1 MSQPGPR
8 VAAAVL
14 GKDLRLDLRTRD
26 RLGHMAVFAALIVV
40 LLGLTLPTSRA
51 VRADWIPALL
61 WIAFL
66 FTSLLGLSRS
76 FQAETDEGAV
86 SLLMQAPCDRG
97 WVFLGKAVANLIAL
111 FGIQVWT
118 ALLFGVFLDVDWG
131 PALPAALGVALLGA
145 TGLSALGSLLSAMSM
160 FVRFRDFLFP
170 ILLFPLVLPLL
181 VMVSRMT
188 ETALEGGTISGTAWF
203 VLVLYDWIFVWIGYF
218 VFDYVLED

>member
-118 ALLFGVFLDVDWG
+118 GLLFSVFLDVEWG

>member
-181 VMVSRMT
+181 VMTSRMT

>member
-14 GKDLRLDLRTRD
+14 GKDLLLDLRTRD
-26 RLGHMAVFAALIVV
+26 RLGHMAVFAALVVV
-40 LLGLTLPTSRA
+40 LLGLTLPSSRGA
-51 VRADWIPALL
+51 RADWIPALL
-61 WIAFL
+61 WIVFL

-111 FGIQVWT
+111 FGLQVWT
-118 ALLFGVFLDVDWG
+118 AILFSVFLDVEWG
-131 PALPAALGVALLGA
+131 PALPAALGIALLGA

-181 VMVSRMT
+181 VMTSRMT
-188 ETALEGGTISGTAWF
+188 ETALEGGAISGLAWF

>member
-40 LLGLTLPTSRA
+40 LLGLTLPTSGA

-118 ALLFGVFLDVDWG
+118 GLLFSVFLDVEWG

-181 VMVSRMT
+181 VMASRMT
-188 ETALEGGTISGTAWF
+188 ETALEGGTISGVSWF

>member
-1 MSQPGPR
+1 M
-8 VAAAVL
+8 
-14 GKDLRLDLRTRD
+14 TR
-26 RLGHMAVFAALIVV
+26 RE
-40 LLGLTLPTSRA
+40 R
-51 VRADWIPALL
+51 
-61 WIAFL
+61 
-66 FTSLLGLSRS
+66 
-76 FQAETDEGAV
+76 DE
-86 SLLMQAPCDRG
+86 
-97 WVFLGKAVANLIAL
+97 AVANLIAL

-118 ALLFGVFLDVDWG
+118 GLLFSVFLDVEWG
-131 PALPAALGVALLGA
+131 PARPAALGVALLGA